1 MYSARIVR
9 PAAQYSSDAHGALLC
24 STRRQAS
31 SNASSKIL
39 ISSGWKT
46 SGANCFRKPRTTH
59 GPRAPVAQRAQ
70 ILCPR
75 GNFEKPIVVQ
85 CSKFRSFRV
94 NKSSADCSASRYRS
108 RVLLTALG
116 SSNAASIKLSGG
128 LIRGQARKLG
138 QDRAQFLGAPVGLIA
153 IGD

>member
-1 MYSARIVR
+1 
-9 PAAQYSSDAHGALLC
+9 
-24 STRRQAS
+24 
-31 SNASSKIL
+31 
-39 ISSGWKT
+39 
-46 SGANCFRKPRTTH
+46 
-59 GPRAPVAQRAQ
+59 VAQRAQ

-94 NKSSADCSASRYRS
+94 NKSSADCSASRCRS
-108 RVLLTALG
+108 RVPLTALG
-116 SSNAASIKLSGG
+116 SSDAVSIKLSGG

-138 QDRAQFLGAPVGLIA
+138 QDRAQFLGALVGLIA